1 MNGRV
6 VWCFEWLSVMS
17 EVWGE
22 EVCNMVI
29 MKSERLFG
37 SEVRCNGDTKLICV
51 VQ

>member
-22 EVCNMVI
+22 EVCNV
-29 MKSERLFG
+29 LGF
-37 SEVRCNGDTKLICV
+37 V
-51 VQ
+51 VSLQV